1 MRCPFCGNEETKVI
15 DSRIT
20 EEGKV
25 VRRRRECPNCGNR
38 FTTYERVELNVVV
51 VKRDGRREKFDRD
64 KIVKGMVKACEK
76 RPVSMEAI
84 EEAATRIEETIRGE
98 GRKEVSSDY
107 IGKLVMNELK
117 KLDAVAYVR
126 FASVYKQFADI
137 SEFEKILE
145 ELKKKD
151 ERYQEK

>member
-64 KIVKGMVKACEK
+64 KIVNGMVKACEK

-84 EEAATRIEETIRGE
+84 EEAATRIEETIRNE

-145 ELKKKD
+145 ELKKKGNG
-151 ERYQEK
+151 E